1 MKILL
6 VEDDQVLVELLTKA
20 LAQQS
25 YAIDVA
31 TDGEQGWIYA
41 STYTYDLI
49 ILDWSLP
56 KLDGIALCQRFRAH
70 DDDTPIILLTSRSG
84 SQNKIVGL
92 NAGADDY
99 ISKPFD
105 VEELEARIRAL
116 LRRLHCNFLPVLR
129 WGDLT
134 LNPCTSEITYQR
146 KSLSLT
152 AKEYRLLEL
161 FLRHSQEVFSV
172 EDLIERLWSSS
183 EYPAEA
189 TVRSHLR
196 RLRHK
201 LKAVKFP
208 DDLITTVRG
217 QGYCLKAFPVNSADL
232 GEEAIAIP
240 SLSATN
246 SVEQPDKSA
255 QHLTALTAIWEK
267 YQGQRKQQLATLHQ
281 TIKTL
286 SLGKLEISDRLSAI
300 LTAHSLAGNLG
311 QFGLEQAAQLAKEI
325 EQQLQDDLTQSSPKL
340 SLLANKLTALTKEL
354 NNKTQISAQIA
365 QKLVDDSP
373 LLLIIS
379 HDQQLIEQLV
389 PQATQQGIRTKII
402 SNPRKVQTWLE
413 ARQNNQQQVPHAVLL
428 TISFG
433 EREPK
438 SDPRE
443 EYLALIAEFKLLTP
457 SIPVIVVADRD
468 RFQDRLLVA
477 RHGGKFFLTQP
488 VNSQQIIALCQT
500 AAQYSSLGKK
510 IMIVDDDIELL
521 QTLPTLLEPWGFKLT
536 TLDDPRQ
543 FWDVLQAVTPDLLVL
558 DIEMPHLSGIELC
571 KVLRTHAYWCKL
583 PVLFLSVHQ
592 DNNIHE
598 EVFASGA
605 NDFVNKPVFAP
616 QFAHRILNCLHLKQ
630 SI

>member
-6 VEDDQVLVELLTKA
+6 IEDDQVLVELLTKA
-20 LAQQS
+20 LSQQS
-25 YAIDVA
+25 YVIDVA

-56 KLDGIALCQRFRAH
+56 KLDGIQLCQRFRAH

-92 NAGADDY
+92 DAGADDY
-99 ISKPFD
+99 ICKPFD

-146 KSLSLT
+146 QLLSLT

-161 FLRHSQEVFSV
+161 FMRHSQEVFSV
-172 EDLIERLWSSS
+172 EDIIERLWSSS

-217 QGYCLKAFPVNSADL
+217 QGYCLKALPFNSDF
-232 GEEAIAIP
+232 GEEAVAIP
-240 SLSATN
+240 SLSSSN
-246 SVEQPDKSA
+246 SLEQPDKSS
-255 QHLTALTAIWEK
+255 QHLTALTAIWSK
-267 YQGQRKQQLATLHQ
+267 SQAQRKQQLASLEQ
-281 TIKTL
+281 TIKAL

-311 QFGLEQAAQLAKEI
+311 QFGLDQAAQLAKGI

-340 SLLANKLTALTKEL
+340 SLLADKLAALTKEL
-354 NNKTQISAQIA
+354 GNQTQIAAQIA
-365 QKLVDDSP
+365 QKLADDSP
-373 LLLIIS
+373 LLLIVS
-379 HDQQLIEQLV
+379 HDQQLIAQLV
-389 PQATQQGIRTKII
+389 AEATQQGIRTKII
-402 SNPRKVQTWLE
+402 SNPREVETWLE
-413 ARQNNQQQVPHAVLL
+413 ARQGNHQQLPHAVLL
-428 TISFG
+428 TISFAEG
-433 EREPK
+433 EPESP
-438 SDPRE
+438 SRE

-488 VNSQQIIALCQT
+488 VNSQQMIALCQT
-500 AAQYSSLGKK
+500 ASQYSSLGKK

-543 FWDVLQAVTPDLLVL
+543 FWDVLQAVAPDLLVL

-571 KVLRTHAYWCKL
+571 KVLRTHTYWCRL

-592 DNNIHE
+592 DDNIHE
-598 EVFASGA
+598 EAFASGA

-616 QFAHRILNCLHLKQ
+616 QFAHRILNCLHLKH
-630 SI
+630 